1 MTAHVLMQRQEG
13 FEIRT
18 HFDAPTAAVPHSGP
32 NVFPDEATLPGFKQ
46 CLEQY
51 YAAVSQLGRHVATLL
66 AEGLQLPPTFF
77 TDNMFGP
84 SSMSALKLLKYPA
97 EKSNVAEGILGAGAH
112 SDYGLLTFLI
122 TDSCPGLEVQLNGRW
137 QRVTPRPKVR
147 NYLKRYCATISRF
160 RVTVLLL

>member
-1 MTAHVLMQRQEG
+1 MFSYLAKQEG

-18 HFDAPTAAVPHSGP
+18 HFDEPTAAVPHSGP

-66 AEGLQLPPTFF
+66 AEGLQLPSTFF
-77 TDNMFGP
+77 TNNMFGP

-122 TDSCPGLEVQLNGRW
+122 TDSCPGLEVQLNGKW
-137 QRVTPRPKVR
+137 QRVTPRPKVCSCL
-147 NYLKRYCATISRF
+147 NCPN
-160 RVTVLLL
+160 VTTMQYTVS

>member
-1 MTAHVLMQRQEG
+1 MLDPANDKTFDRKEG
-13 FEIRT
+13 FEIRM
-18 HFDAPTAAVPHSGP
+18 HFDEPTAAVPHSGP

-97 EKSNVAEGILGAGAH
+97 EKSDVAEGILGAGAH
-112 SDYGLLTFLI
+112 SDY
-122 TDSCPGLEVQLNGRW
+122 
-137 QRVTPRPKVR
+137 
-147 NYLKRYCATISRF
+147 
-160 RVTVLLL
+160 